1 MKDLKKGYLMTKHS
15 NKSDSKSKFVYL
27 SMNERFLCWKSV
39 DKKDEKRIQLSHIMK
54 TVRVE
59 EGDSY
64 LQDKK
69 KIKDNQNCVVII
81 SEERELVL
89 QAVDFDESD
98 QFLDDLDKAMKHCEK
113 MSLNYYY
120 LND

>member
-1 MKDLKKGYLMTKHS
+1 
-15 NKSDSKSKFVYL
+15 
-27 SMNERFLCWKSV
+27 
-39 DKKDEKRIQLSHIMK
+39 MK

-69 KIKDNQNCVVII
+69 KIKDYQNCVVII

-89 QAVDFDESD
+89 
-98 QFLDDLDKAMKHCEK
+98 
-113 MSLNYYY
+113 
-120 LND
+120 